1 MGSRPTP
8 GPGPFSHQS
17 EEFPMSET
25 AALGLSETYG
35 AFIDNVYQPVRG
47 ETFAA
52 EHAGTGETLAR
63 IARCAGAEVD
73 AAVAAAAR
81 AFPAWRATMPEERA
95 ALMLKLAEAIEAD
108 IPRLMRIDA
117 LDIGRRLFETAM
129 DHGFAVSQY
138 RYFAA
143 AALTHEGFGR
153 PIPNGY
159 LVARREPYGVCGQ
172 IIPWNVPAIMAAFKI
187 APAIAAGNTVV
198 LKPDENA
205 SLSTLELGKHIARIF
220 PPGVINIVPGLGE
233 EAGAALTAHPDVA
246 KLAFTGSSEV
256 GRIISR
262 AGAERLV
269 PVSLELGGKS
279 PNIIFPDIEDID
291 AVVDNAMFA
300 TLFCN
305 GQSCLAGTRL
315 FVHDAIYDD
324 VMDRLVAGMEGVR
337 VGSPLAEDTALSN
350 LVSAQQGQRVLDYIA
365 IGKAE
370 GARLMAG
377 GRRVAVD
384 GLEKGYFIA
393 PTVFEARNDMRIAQE
408 EIFGPVLSVMRWKD
422 YDQMLAEANGVR
434 YGLAAGLYTSN
445 LRNAW
450 ETAERLE
457 AGSVWINHYFNLA
470 SGSPFGGFKESG
482 IGSEFCRETLNL
494 YTHLKAVTVQTRV
507 LPPWF
512 SPRA

>member
-1 MGSRPTP
+1 
-8 GPGPFSHQS
+8 
-17 EEFPMSET
+17 MSLTTE
-25 AALGLSETYG
+25 LGLSETYG
-35 AFIDNVYQPVRG
+35 AFIDNEFQPLTG
-47 ETFAA
+47 AA
-52 EHAGTGETLAR
+52 FEARNAGTGESLAR
-63 IARCAGAEVD
+63 IARCGKAEVD
-73 AAVAAAAR
+73 AAVQAAAR
-81 AFPAWRATMPEERA
+81 AFPAWRATSPEERC
-95 ALMLKLAEAIEAD
+95 ALLLKLADAVEAD
-108 IPRLMRIDA
+108 AQRLARIDA
-117 LDIGRRLFETAM
+117 VDIGRRLFETGL
-129 DHGFAVSQY
+129 DHVFAVSQY

-143 AALTHEGFGR
+143 AAITHEGFGR

-159 LVARREPYGVCGQ
+159 LVAKREPYGVCGQ

-187 APAIAAGNTVV
+187 APAVAAGNTVV

-205 SLSTLELGKHIARIF
+205 SLSTLELCKHIAKIF

-233 EAGAALTAHPDVA
+233 EAGAALTAHPGVA

-256 GRIISR
+256 GRIVSR

-300 TLFCN
+300 TMYCN

-315 FVHDAIYDD
+315 FVHDTVYDA
-324 VMDRLVAGMEGVR
+324 VMDRLVAGMGRVK
-337 VGSPLAEDTALSN
+337 VGSPLAADTVLSN
-350 LVSAQQGQRVLDYIA
+350 LVSDKQGQRVLDYIR

-370 GARLMAG
+370 GARLMTG
-377 GRRVAVD
+377 GTRVPVEGHEA
-384 GLEKGYFIA
+384 GYFIA

-408 EIFGPVLSVMRWKD
+408 EIFGPVLSVIRWKD
-422 YDQMLAEANGVR
+422 YEQMLAEANGVR

-450 ETAERLE
+450 ETADRLQ

-482 IGSEFCRETLNL
+482 IGSEYCHETLNM

-507 LPPWF
+507 AAPWF
-512 SPRA
+512 APSR